1 MKINYNLSAMITN
14 TQLLKN
20 EKGQQA
26 ATERLASG
34 LKINHAKDNPAG
46 MAISHKMRQQI
57 DGIMQASKN
66 SADGISVIQTAEG
79 CLNEVASILQRMKEL
94 SVQSANGTNSIDER
108 EAIQQEIDSLNAE
121 IDRISKNTEFNK
133 KNLLDGSLSRRS
145 YTDNLYVDVKSASEA
160 VTADKYELK
169 ILADARQAVII
180 GNDGNTP
187 ADNKIPATAKG
198 TITINGASVEIGSGE
213 TAQEVYSKLRQ
224 LADQVDVRCDI
235 TDGTKVSDGTTEET
249 AQYKTEADYDF
260 TQKLL
265 FVSKEYGSDEKV
277 EISVS
282 NNELANILG
291 LDAAAEEGGI
301 ACKGV
306 DAQVKLENTKD
317 TGFKSSATAT
327 VKGNEVTVTDFNG
340 FKMEIKI
347 RQGICKTDFNDK
359 TADPA
364 DTSDAPE
371 ALGGDEVLVT
381 ADVTDIGMM
390 TVHLGAN
397 ENQILDADIPE
408 VSVES
413 LGLDKLNVLSEY
425 TSGKAMDK
433 LDAAINKVSEAR
445 SRLGAYQNRLEHTV
459 ASLDETEEDMTSA
472 LSRITDADM
481 AEEMTEFTQ
490 YSVLTQAATSVL
502 AQANDLPQ
510 QALQLL
516 Q

>member
-180 GNDGNTP
+180 GNDGNTLWQ
-187 ADNKIPATAKG
+187 I
-198 TITINGASVEIGSGE
+198 
-213 TAQEVYSKLRQ
+213 
-224 LADQVDVRCDI
+224 
-235 TDGTKVSDGTTEET
+235 
-249 AQYKTEADYDF
+249 
-260 TQKLL
+260 
-265 FVSKEYGSDEKV
+265 
-277 EISVS
+277 
-282 NNELANILG
+282 
-291 LDAAAEEGGI
+291 
-301 ACKGV
+301 
-306 DAQVKLENTKD
+306 
-317 TGFKSSATAT
+317 
-327 VKGNEVTVTDFNG
+327 
-340 FKMEIKI
+340 IKFQ
-347 RQGICKTDFNDK
+347 R
-359 TADPA
+359 P
-364 DTSDAPE
+364 PRE
-371 ALGGDEVLVT
+371 
-381 ADVTDIGMM
+381 
-390 TVHLGAN
+390 
-397 ENQILDADIPE
+397 
-408 VSVES
+408 
-413 LGLDKLNVLSEY
+413 
-425 TSGKAMDK
+425 
-433 LDAAINKVSEAR
+433 
-445 SRLGAYQNRLEHTV
+445 
-459 ASLDETEEDMTSA
+459 
-472 LSRITDADM
+472 
-481 AEEMTEFTQ
+481 
-490 YSVLTQAATSVL
+490 
-502 AQANDLPQ
+502 
-510 QALQLL
+510 QLL
-516 Q
+516 LMEQV